1 MQFCNFAKKMQNL
14 NAFSLKNSV
23 ALDFAFFLG
32 GAIFGK
38 KIIGKN
44 YRRK

>member
-1 MQFCNFAKKMQNL
+1 MQNL

-23 ALDFAFFLG
+23 ALDFFFGG